1 MTLQVNLLRTSF
13 DLVIARHPDLT
24 RVFYE
29 ILFARHPEARQL
41 FFRKTIA
48 VQEQMLAE
56 TLVAA
61 LEHLEEP
68 EWLASR
74 LAEMGGRHA
83 EYGVTADM
91 YGWVAEALLATLAR
105 VAGDDWSPALESA
118 WTDALTAIATMMLA
132 GHALAEPFEP
142 MESVG

>member
-13 DLVIARHPDLT
+13 DLVIARQPNLT

-56 TLVAA
+56 TLDAA
-61 LEHLEEP
+61 LEHLEEQ

-74 LAEMGGRHA
+74 LAEMGARHA
-83 EYGVTADM
+83 EYGVSAEM

-105 VAGDDWSPALESA
+105 IAGDDWTPALEAA
-118 WTDALTAIATMMLA
+118 WGDALTAIETLMLA
-132 GHALAEPFEP
+132 GHALVEPVEP